1 MIRLIDRLTSLFA
14 ICLVCT
20 FSPTTMG
27 WQLPAQDSPRQQ
39 SFSYELENRVSEIV
53 ARGIESKQMPGC
65 VICVGNSR
73 NILFLKSYGLRS
85 EQPLAEPMSDDT
97 IFDLASLTKPVATAS
112 AVVKLMEQG
121 FIHLDD
127 PVAKHLKAFAQNGK
141 ENVTVLDCMV
151 HRSGLIPDNA
161 LTDYMSGHE
170 VAWENIYKLPLQYP
184 RGSQFK
190 YSDVNFLVLGKL
202 VEEISKQSLDVY
214 VKAEILR
221 PCGMVDSDFKMDPSL
236 RDRVAPTE
244 KRDGEWIRGTV
255 HDPRAHLLGGVAG
268 HAGLFSTANDMAKF
282 SLMILNRGV
291 TRMSDDR
298 LVRIF
303 QEESIDAM
311 FQSHNVH
318 GDVRGLG
325 WDIQSRYSSNKGK
338 KLSMNSIGHGGFTG
352 TVLWID
358 RERDMFFCFLSSRLH
373 PDGKGNINPLAGE
386 IWDVIC
392 EEITTP

>member
-1 MIRLIDRLTSLFA
+1 MIRLIDWLMGLFA

-20 FSPTTMG
+20 SSPTSMG
-27 WQLPAQDSPRQQ
+27 WQLPAQSSPRQK
-39 SFSYELENRVSEIV
+39 SFSSDLENRVSEIV

-73 NILFLKSYGLRS
+73 NLLFLKSFGLRS

-121 FIHLDD
+121 FINLDD
-127 PVAKHLKAFAQNGK
+127 PVAKYLTAFAQNGK
-141 ENVTVLDCMV
+141 ENVTVRDCLV

-161 LTDYMSGHE
+161 LADYISGSE
-170 VAWENIYKLPLQYP
+170 IAWENIYKLPLQYP

-214 VKAEILR
+214 VRNEILG
-221 PCGMVDSDFKMDPSL
+221 PCGMIDSDFRLAKSL
-236 RDRVAPTE
+236 SARVAPTE
-244 KRDGEWIRGTV
+244 KRDGEWMRGTV
-255 HDPRAHLLGGVAG
+255 HDPRARLLGGVAG
-268 HAGLFSTANDMAKF
+268 HAGLFSTANDLAKF
-282 SLMILNRGV
+282 SSMILNRGV
-291 TRMSDDR
+291 TGVSEARM
-298 LVRIF
+298 VRIF
-303 QEESIDAM
+303 QEGSVDAM

-358 RERDMFFCFLSSRLH
+358 RDRDMFFCFLSSRLH
-373 PDGKGNINPLAGE
+373 PDGKGNVNSLAGE
-386 IWDVIC
+386 IWDLIC
-392 EEITTP
+392 QELATP

>member
-1 MIRLIDRLTSLFA
+1 VIRLIDRLTGLFA

-20 FSPTTMG
+20 SSPTTMG

-65 VICVGNSR
+65 VICFGNSR
-73 NILFLKSYGLRS
+73 NILFLKSFGLRS
-85 EQPLAEPMSDDT
+85 EQPLDEPMSDDT

-112 AVVKLMEQG
+112 AVVKLIEQG

-161 LTDYMSGHE
+161 LADYRSGHE

-202 VEEISKQSLDVY
+202 VEEISKESLDVY
-214 VKAEILR
+214 VRNEILR
-221 PCGMVDSDFKMDPSL
+221 PCGMIDSDFRLDPSL
-236 RDRVAPTE
+236 SARVAPTE
-244 KRDGEWIRGTV
+244 KRDGVWIRGTV

-268 HAGLFSTANDMAKF
+268 HAGLFSTANDLAKF

-291 TRMSDDR
+291 TRTSDDR
-298 LVRIF
+298 LVRVF

-311 FQSHNVH
+311 FQSHSVH
-318 GDVRGLG
+318 GDLRGLG

-338 KLSMNSIGHGGFTG
+338 KLSVNSIGHGGFTG

-358 RERDMFFCFLSSRLH
+358 RDQDMFFCFLSSRLH
-373 PDGKGNINPLAGE
+373 PDGKGNINTLAGE

-392 EEITTP
+392 EETTTP